1 MQVRAALPLVEQ
13 ILRQEPKPPIPA
25 GFIFTGTRKG
35 SKLKVLRIT
44 IIAIIVLA
52 IGAFIWLT
60 AGTDAQSLLF
70 ERILISDQRIVFLVL
85 LLSALTLLSTLTG
98 LPILYL
104 SMAIGFLLNFT
115 PALLIC
121 LGVNLLSVMATFY
134 MVRFAFTDY
143 FREKYGQKKLI
154 QRIEKR
160 IGKYGLWTVV
170 FSRGIYIIPTNVI
183 NYSFPLS
190 SISSGAYLLGTAI
203 GLLPECLINVLTGYL
218 IKHEVILLSAP
229 ETRTWQA
236 LVIGAF
242 ILLFILTF
250 ILIRL
255 RQNRRKKFNALKQ
268 IPYD

>member
-1 MQVRAALPLVEQ
+1 M
-13 ILRQEPKPPIPA
+13 
-25 GFIFTGTRKG
+25 
-35 SKLKVLRIT
+35 KVLRIT